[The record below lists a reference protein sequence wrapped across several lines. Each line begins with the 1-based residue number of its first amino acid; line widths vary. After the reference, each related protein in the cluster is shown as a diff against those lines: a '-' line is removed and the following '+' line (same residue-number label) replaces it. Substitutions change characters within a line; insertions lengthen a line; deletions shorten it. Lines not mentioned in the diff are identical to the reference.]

1 MSNYTPVTN
10 WTAKNS
16 LPSGSALKVLNGV
29 EFTTEFTAVET
40 AVNSKL
46 DAADGT
52 ATGTLS
58 CVNLSVSGT
67 FSGATTIDG
76 GTY

>member
-1 MSNYTPVTN
+1 MSDYTPVTN
-10 WTAKNS
+10 FTAKNS
-16 LPSGSALKVLNGV
+16 LPSGAALKVLNGV
-29 EFTTEFTAVET
+29 EFTTEFTAIQT

>member
-1 MSNYTPVTN
+1 MKA
-10 WTAKNS
+10 TAI
-16 LPSGSALKVLNGV
+16 GV
-29 EFTTEFTAVET
+29 EMNNVES

-46 DAADGT
+46 DAAGGT
-52 ATGTLS
+52 ATGTLT
-58 CVNLSVSGT
+58 VANLAVSGT

>member
-1 MSNYTPVTN
+1 MSNYTIVTN
-10 WTAKNS
+10 YGSKNS
-16 LPSGSALKVLNGV
+16 LAQGNPLKVLNGV
-29 EFTTEFTAVET
+29 EFTTEFTAVQT

-46 DAADGT
+46 DAAGGT

-76 GTY
+76 GTF

>member
-1 MSNYTPVTN
+1 MTN
-10 WTAKNS
+10 I
-16 LPSGSALKVLNGV
+16 
-29 EFTTEFTAVET
+29 ET

-46 DAADGT
+46 DSIGGT

-58 CVNLSVSGT
+58 VANLSVSGT

>member
-1 MSNYTPVTN
+1 MSNYTIITN
-10 WTAKNS
+10 YGAKNA
-16 LPSGSALKVLNGV
+16 LAVGNPLKVLNGV
-29 EFTTEFTAVET
+29 EFTTEFLAIQT

-46 DAADGT
+46 DAAGGT